1 MLPKKLLL
9 SAKLYLAFYSITT
22 TSKASLQ
29 WFIRCEFS
37 DSDWLYFTHK
47 LHIYAEWEQSS
58 GRVLSL
64 RDDDSQSLIDGEWRR
79 INTLSYYKVMKVPTS
94 VLLFRVHVSALST

>member
-1 MLPKKLLL
+1 M
-9 SAKLYLAFYSITT
+9 
-22 TSKASLQ
+22 
-29 WFIRCEFS
+29 
-37 DSDWLYFTHK
+37 
-47 LHIYAEWEQSS
+47 LHICAEWEQTS

-94 VLLFRVHVSALST
+94 VLVFYVSGCLHRQVTIVIKPNF